1 MEKHLGELEQLILLA
16 VVRLEPESYGMRIKQ
31 ELEDRAKRKTSVG
44 ALYTALDRLEQK
56 GFVTS
61 EVGEATPERG
71 GRAKRYFAVSPSGKD
86 ALKRALREIS
96 SMASGRLA
104 LPEGAI

>member
-1 MEKHLGELEQLILLA
+1 MEKHLGEFEQLILLA
-16 VVRLEPESYGMRIKQ
+16 VVRLEPESYGMKIKQ
-31 ELEDRAKRKTSVG
+31 ELEDRAGRKTSVG

-61 EVGEATPERG
+61 ELGEATAERG

-86 ALKRALREIS
+86 ALKQSLREIS
-96 SMASGRLA
+96 SMARGRLV